1 MNCLHAGLTQLQLA
15 RLANVSQAHIAK
27 IENDRVDPRM
37 STVNRMLQ
45 VLTERRS
52 RRCEEIMTQDVV
64 LAAPQDHT
72 LYVSRIMIK
81 KAISQLPVKGN
92 GQVIGTVTEESIIR
106 NLSVD
111 IAKENVEKIMDPPLP
126 SISKETSIDVVRR
139 LLVDYTAALVMD
151 RGVIVGIITRS
162 DLLEMVS
169 SSI

>member
-1 MNCLHAGLTQLQLA
+1 
-15 RLANVSQAHIAK
+15 
-27 IENDRVDPRM
+27 
-37 STVNRMLQ
+37 
-45 VLTERRS
+45 
-52 RRCEEIMTQDVV
+52 MTQDVV

-162 DLLEMVS
+162 DLLKTTS
-169 SSI
+169 DPI